1 MSDHR
6 LSENVERRRSGD
18 RTGERRGGSPEN
30 RRRGP
35 DTLSK
40 SIRIVA
46 IIGWLFL
53 LSAMVF
59 IDLAKPKYVTVFE
72 QRNGAVADKN
82 IGWDMEM
89 ARAIFL
95 LQVGGFVFG
104 TYGFVMNMK
113 RSRRKS
119 DRYRINLLVLAI
131 ISLFGMVYYLLFF

>member
-6 LSENVERRRSGD
+6 LSENVERRRSSD

-72 QRNGAVADKN
+72 QRNGAADRTG
-82 IGWDMEM
+82 GWDMDM
-89 ARAIFL
+89 ARAIFFCKL
-95 LQVGGFVFG
+95 AVFCSAP
-104 TYGFVMNMK
+104 T
-113 RSRRKS
+113 
-119 DRYRINLLVLAI
+119 VL
-131 ISLFGMVYYLLFF
+131 

>member
-6 LSENVERRRSGD
+6 LSENVERRRSSD

-46 IIGWLFL
+46 TIGWLFL

-72 QRNGAVADKN
+72 QRNGAADRTG
-82 IGWDMEM
+82 GWDMDM
-89 ARAIFL
+89 ARAIFFFY
-95 LQVGGFVFG
+95 VGGFLFG

-119 DRYRINLLVLAI
+119 DRYRINLLVLAVT
-131 ISLFGMVYYLLFF
+131 SLFGMIYYLLFF